1 MLASRIR
8 MKLLLLPLVSLL
20 LASCAP
26 KPEPI
31 LDEGTV
37 VAKNASLRMKNSSTS
52 RTIKLLDTGDR
63 VDVLE
68 RRDNWY
74 RVRYGSDVQGWM
86 EESTLVTNEMKRRIQ
101 TLVAQSE
108 NLEPQNIAALKQDAN
123 LRLEPGRSTPI
134 IRRLDSGTKV
144 EVLARVTKPRPGS
157 DNAHDM
163 WLKVRPAPTEVGWVL
178 STAVE
183 FDIPTDISQYS
194 EEYIY
199 TAVKTINRVQ
209 DPVAGQISWYI
220 IGERKPGSNPYFD
233 FDGIRVFTWNMKKH
247 RYETAYRTKGLRGV
261 YPLQV
266 GQDGPNPT
274 FRIYELGEDGATK
287 TPHDFVMYG
296 VIVRSATPEEDGEGP
311 QTTQKKRKKAK

>member
-1 MLASRIR
+1 MTWTIIGRVRAIV
-8 MKLLLLPLVSLL
+8 MKVVRLLFCFFLIT
-20 LASCAP
+20 SCAP

-31 LDEGTV
+31 VDEATV
-37 VAKNASLRMKNSSTS
+37 TAKNASLRMRNSSSS
-52 RTIKLLDTGDR
+52 RTLQVLDPGDK

-86 EESTLVTNEMKRRIQ
+86 EESTLITNEMKSRIQ
-101 TLVAQSE
+101 KLVAQSE
-108 NLEPQNIAALKQDAN
+108 NLEPQNTAALKQDAN

-183 FDIPTDISQYS
+183 FDIPTDISPYS

-220 IGERKPGSNPYFD
+220 IGERKPSSNPYFD
-233 FDGIRVFTWNMKKH
+233 FEGIRVFTWNMKKH

-274 FRIYELGEDGATK
+274 FRVYELGDDGTTK
-287 TPHDFVMYG
+287 TPRDFVMYG
-296 VIVRSATPEEDGEGP
+296 VIVKG
-311 QTTQKKRKKAK
+311 KKES